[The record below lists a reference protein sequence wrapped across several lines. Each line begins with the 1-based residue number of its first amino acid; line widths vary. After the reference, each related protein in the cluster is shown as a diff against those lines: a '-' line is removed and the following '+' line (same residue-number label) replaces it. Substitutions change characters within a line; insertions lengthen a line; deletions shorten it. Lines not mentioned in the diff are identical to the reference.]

1 MGGIS
6 GIQRVRAS
14 LPQGYDHR
22 HAGVTIGERRGVHAG
37 GLGLGLIL
45 TSCRRF
51 CKFRVRKRCDA
62 VSVAPMGG
70 AELEREMTKTQQR
83 DAATARKAVALG
95 MPDLAARTL
104 SAAHRAAMRAADKRE
119 LEALARELGITGQRD
134 WIICG

>member
-1 MGGIS
+1 MFPDGS
-6 GIQRVRAS
+6 
-14 LPQGYDHR
+14 
-22 HAGVTIGERRGVHAG
+22 
-37 GLGLGLIL
+37 
-45 TSCRRF
+45 
-51 CKFRVRKRCDA
+51 CKFRVRKAADT

-70 AELEREMTKTQQR
+70 AEPEIEMTKTQQR
-83 DAATARKAVALG
+83 DARMARKAVALG